1 MPAAWTDG
9 TLRRSNVTGRDAAA
23 DCSTGRVRPA
33 CSAIYYRRK
42 TVTKSCESLYD
53 IHYMLCFRRSNNMSQ
68 RQIPLLGGALSK
80 VPRRAHFPDL
90 RVSCGRLRDVVLP
103 CSTNNSANGRTG
115 RKRTGSHIL
124 CPREARGAAR
134 AAPQKGNRHRIENRG
149 TFSPSRIGACP
160 RIEDEAVQACRGS
173 SSPSLPPCQKGTYP
187 SGTPVTEADKE
198 VPRLPVREGGAR
210 NPASPQ
216 HLNSVP
222 VPKLR
227 AAQKS
232 ACPLSEPSPF

>member
-9 TLRRSNVTGRDAAA
+9 TLHRSNVTGRDAAA

-149 TFSPSRIGACP
+149 TFSPSRIGARP

-173 SSPSLPPCQKGTYP
+173 SSPSLPPCQRGR
-187 SGTPVTEADKE
+187 TP
-198 VPRLPVREGGAR
+198 LAR
-210 NPASPQ
+210 
-216 HLNSVP
+216 
-222 VPKLR
+222 
-227 AAQKS
+227 
-232 ACPLSEPSPF
+232 PSPRPIRKCPTFPYGRAGHGIRHLLSTSIRCLSLN